1 MTTTSTK
8 SSPVAHVV
16 CAAAEL
22 PPGSR
27 RIVEIAGRSIG
38 VFNLDGQIRAL
49 KNVCPHKFAPLC
61 EGTVTGLVSGDLPGS
76 LTMERCGEVV
86 RCPWHGWEFDI
97 HTGRSVFNPHRVRT
111 KTYPAGFEA
120 SDDETPSC
128 ALGADDSIETF
139 PAQIEDRNV
148 VVYL

>member
-1 MTTTSTK
+1 MTTKSTK
-8 SSPVAHVV
+8 PSAVAHLI
-16 CAAAEL
+16 CAATEL

-38 VFNLDGQIRAL
+38 VFNVDGQIRAL
-49 KNVCPHKFAPLC
+49 KNICPHKLAPLC

-76 LTMERCGEVV
+76 LTMDRCGEVI

-97 HTGRSVFNPHRVRT
+97 HTGQSVFNPHRVRI
-111 KTYPAGFEA
+111 KTYPAGLAERDA
-120 SDDETPSC
+120 ATNTCTAESDE
-128 ALGADDSIETF
+128 SIETF
-139 PAQIEDRNV
+139 PAQIEDCNV